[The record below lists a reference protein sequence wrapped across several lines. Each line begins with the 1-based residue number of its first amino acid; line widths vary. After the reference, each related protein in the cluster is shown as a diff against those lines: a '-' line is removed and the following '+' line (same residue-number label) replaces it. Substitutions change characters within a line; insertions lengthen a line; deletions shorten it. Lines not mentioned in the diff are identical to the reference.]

1 MVGLV
6 VLGVLSGAS
15 AAALGRPAPLPQ
27 SGDVD
32 TYYVVTHVHMLV
44 LGAIAFAIFAG
55 VYRLLEAGRRGRHR
69 PVLGA
74 AHFGLTFVGVNLILL
89 PQHLVVLAPDA
100 AAAGREP
107 ETFALLNGISTGG
120 YVLTL
125 VGLAF
130 FALVVLDALRREA
143 DLG

>member
-15 AAALGRPAPLPQ
+15 AAALGRSAPLPQ

-44 LGAIAFAIFAG
+44 LGAIAVAIFAG

-74 AHFGLTFVGVNLILL
+74 AHFGLTFVGVNLIFL
-89 PQHLVVLAPDA
+89 PQHLMVLAPGRAPAADA
-100 AAAGREP
+100 FP
-107 ETFALLNGISTGG
+107 LLNGVSTAG
-120 YVLTL
+120 YVVALA
-125 VGLAF
+125 GLAF
-130 FALVVLDALRREA
+130 FAAALLDALRREP
-143 DLG
+143 DLR

>member
-1 MVGLV
+1 VVGLV

-15 AAALGRPAPLPQ
+15 AAALGRSAPLPQ

-89 PQHLVVLAPDA
+89 PQHLMVLAPDA
-100 AAAGREP
+100 AQGREP
-107 ETFALLNGISTGG
+107 ETFGLLNGISTGG

-130 FALVVLDALRREA
+130 FALVLLDALRREA